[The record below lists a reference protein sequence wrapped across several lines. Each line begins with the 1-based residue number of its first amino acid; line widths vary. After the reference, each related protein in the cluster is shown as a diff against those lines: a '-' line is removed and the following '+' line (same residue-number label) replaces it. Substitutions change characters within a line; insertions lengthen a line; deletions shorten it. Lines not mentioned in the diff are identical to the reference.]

1 MKSRILVSMAI
12 LFLFNNCRKCPPC
25 EPTTIQAGLR
35 VVDRHSMIDL
45 VYTQKYNLDSI
56 QVYYKENN
64 TNIQLEILS
73 QIDTNNKQV
82 KIFPSGW
89 HQKSIYGIK
98 EFYLRLNS
106 SDIDTI
112 RFNVIEQK
120 NKCCP
125 PTLNVREFKIN
136 GKTLKNLDDISG
148 LFRIYEK

>member
-1 MKSRILVSMAI
+1 MKSRILISIAI
-12 LFLFNNCRKCPPC
+12 LFLLNNCEKCPPC
-25 EPTTIQAGLR
+25 EPTTIQAGFR

-45 VYTQKYNLDSI
+45 VYTKKYNLDSI

-64 TNIQLEILS
+64 TNIQLEIFS
-73 QIDTNNKQV
+73 QIDTTNKKV

-89 HQKSIYGIK
+89 CQKSISGIK
-98 EFYLRLNS
+98 EFYLHLNS

-120 NKCCP
+120 DKCCSI
-125 PTLNVREFKIN
+125 LNVREFKIN
-136 GKTLKNLDDISG
+136 EKTLKNLDDIWG